1 MMKCPEGYIKAKIK
15 YPPYYVCIPIEEV
28 NVKEAPKSKNINLPL
43 SGESNYCY
51 TVYTPVLLFYNN
63 SLGIPTNA
71 YAFTFNPNDQTI
83 KIKSHA
89 TGKKAGRPIVSTV
102 TNSIDVIANII
113 YSKLS
118 NNVVKSKL
126 RYVLMTNVFEPLC
139 KMSYVAMKIKPVF
152 DSITSLPIAIG
163 NEYDISNYI
172 SSLVISSSMSTT
184 ETYYTSN
191 RVNVQFITSVE
202 QLELLLG

>member
-1 MMKCPEGYIKAKIK
+1 MMKCPDGYIKAKIK
-15 YPPYYVCIPIEEV
+15 YPPYYICIPLEEV
-28 NVKEAPKSKNINLPL
+28 NAKEVPKSKNVNLPL
-43 SGESNYCY
+43 PGESNYCY
-51 TVYTPVLLFYNN
+51 TVYTPVLLFYNY

-71 YAFTFNPNDQTI
+71 YAFTFNPNDVTI
-83 KIKSHA
+83 KIKPHT

-113 YSKLS
+113 YDKLS

-139 KMSYVAMKIKPVF
+139 KMSYVAMKIKPVVE
-152 DSITSLPIAIG
+152 SITSIPIAIG
-163 NEYDISNYI
+163 SEYDIANYI
-172 SSLVISSSMSTT
+172 SSLVLSSSIDAKA
-184 ETYYTSN
+184 EYYTSA

>member
-1 MMKCPEGYIKAKIK
+1 MKCPEGYIKAKIK
-15 YPPYYVCIPIEEV
+15 YPPYYICIPIEEV
-28 NVKEAPKSKNINLPL
+28 NTKEVPKSKNINLPL

-51 TVYTPVLLFYNN
+51 TVYTPVLLFYNY

-71 YAFTFNPNDQTI
+71 YAFTFNPSVETI
-83 KIKSHA
+83 KIKPSTA
-89 TGKKAGRPIVSTV
+89 KKKAGRPIVSTV
-102 TNSIDVIANII
+102 TNSMDVIANII
-113 YSKLS
+113 YDKLS
-118 NNVVKSKL
+118 GNVPKSKL

-152 DSITSLPIAIG
+152 ESITSLPIAIG
-163 NEYDISNYI
+163 SEYDIANYI
-172 SSLVISSSMSTT
+172 SSLVLSSSIDAKA
-184 ETYYTSN
+184 EYYTSA